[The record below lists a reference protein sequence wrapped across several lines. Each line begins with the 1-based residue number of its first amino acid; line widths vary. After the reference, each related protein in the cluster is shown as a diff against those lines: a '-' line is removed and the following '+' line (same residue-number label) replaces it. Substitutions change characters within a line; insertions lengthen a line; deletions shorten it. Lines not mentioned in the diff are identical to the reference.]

1 MIVIDSSAFSKFLIR
16 EEGWEKVVPYLDP
29 SVEPR
34 AVDILIVEVSNVIWK
49 YMEKYKLIKEEQALK
64 LYEQM
69 MRLIK
74 EEIIVIEPSVKY
86 LQDALKIAMGY
97 SITVYD
103 ALFLAQAKAL
113 NAKLVTSDRR
123 QKEIAE
129 DIGIPVEYVP

>member
-1 MIVIDSSAFSKFLIR
+1 VIVIDSSAFSKFLIR

>member
-86 LQDALKIAMGY
+86 LRDALKIAMGY

-103 ALFLAQAKAL
+103 TLFLAQAKAL

>member
-1 MIVIDSSAFSKFLIR
+1 M
-16 EEGWEKVVPYLDP
+16 DP

-86 LQDALKIAMGY
+86 LRDALKIAMGY

-103 ALFLAQAKAL
+103 TLFLAQAKAL

>member
-1 MIVIDSSAFSKFLIR
+1 VIVIDSSAFSKFLIR

-86 LQDALKIAMGY
+86 LRDALKIAMGY

-103 ALFLAQAKAL
+103 TLFLAQAKAL

>member
-1 MIVIDSSAFSKFLIR
+1 VIVIDSSAFSKFLIR

-129 DIGIPVEYVP
+129 DIGIPVEYIP

>member
-1 MIVIDSSAFSKFLIR
+1 MIVIDSSAFSKFLVR
-16 EEGWEKVVPYLDP
+16 EEGWEKVVPCLDP

-74 EEIIVIEPSVKY
+74 EEIMVIEPSVKY
-86 LQDALKIAMGY
+86 LRDALKIAMGY

-103 ALFLAQAKAL
+103 SLFLAQAKAL

-129 DIGIPVEYVP
+129 DIGIPVEYIP

>member
-86 LQDALKIAMGY
+86 LRDALKIAMGY

>member
-74 EEIIVIEPSVKY
+74 EEIIVIEPLLLTFTPLHSH
-86 LQDALKIAMGY
+86 
-97 SITVYD
+97 S
-103 ALFLAQAKAL
+103 
-113 NAKLVTSDRR
+113 
-123 QKEIAE
+123 
-129 DIGIPVEYVP
+129 